1 MAKDI
6 AGDTDRPDP
15 ASGADLEQ
23 LRGHVPVP
31 RRAPRRGAPPPSS
44 PRSRL
49 SVMDWLLAVG
59 HVVTRR
65 LRGVPRA
72 PMVRLH
78 PKP

>member
-1 MAKDI
+1 M
-6 AGDTDRPDP
+6 DRDDP
-15 ASGADLEQ
+15 ASGADLEL
-23 LRGHVPVP
+23 LRDHVPVA
-31 RRAPRRGAPPPSS
+31 RRARPVVVPPPGTS
-44 PRSRL
+44 PNARL

-59 HVVTRR
+59 HVVARK

>member
-1 MAKDI
+1 M
-6 AGDTDRPDP
+6 DRDDP
-15 ASGADLEQ
+15 ASSADFDQ
-23 LRGHVPVP
+23 LRGHVPVA
-31 RRAPRRGAPPPSS
+31 RRARPVVVPPPAPSS
-44 PRSRL
+44 EARL

-59 HVVTRR
+59 HVVARK

>member
-1 MAKDI
+1 M
-6 AGDTDRPDP
+6 DRDDP
-15 ASGADLEQ
+15 ASGADFEQ

-31 RRAPRRGAPPPSS
+31 RRAPPVAVPPLATS
-44 PRSRL
+44 PESRL
-49 SVMDWLLAVG
+49 SVMDWLLGVG
-59 HVVTRR
+59 HVVVRK